1 MQRKRFKPLVDKLFW
16 IIAIPTAVLIASA
29 TALAALAPT
38 ILFVMLPIDLF
49 VVYFLISPLFGYV
62 ELGETAVFIK
72 YGFFMK
78 KEIPYV
84 SIRGTQILCGF
95 YAVAEKFLRP
105 PERKIQ
111 HLRPDKH
118 QRRRKRRAEAR
129 AGAQSISKLDYK
141 AGHTKRTRILLMRT
155 QKRRAWG
162 SLQFFPCPFAFRQLR
177 RCSLV
182 ALGAG

>member
-1 MQRKRFKPLVDKLFW
+1 MKRKRFKPLVDKLFW

-62 ELGETAVFIK
+62 ELRETAVFIK

-84 SIRGTQILCGF
+84 SIRGVSAERKF
-95 YAVAEKFLRP
+95 YADSMLSLKNSFD
-105 PERKIQ
+105 
-111 HLRPDKH
+111 HLNVKYNTFDLT
-118 QRRRKRRAEAR
+118 
-129 AGAQSISKLDYK
+129 SISVVGNDELKRALELK
-141 AGHTKRTRILLMRT
+141 AS
-155 QKRRAWG
+155 A
-162 SLQFFPCPFAFRQLR
+162 S
-177 RCSLV
+177 
-182 ALGAG
+182 

>member
-1 MQRKRFKPLVDKLFW
+1 MKRKRFKPLVDKLFW

-84 SIRGTQILCGF
+84 SIRGVSAERKF
-95 YAVAEKFLRP
+95 YADSMLSLKNSLD
-105 PERKIQ
+105 
-111 HLRPDKH
+111 HLNVKYNTFDLT
-118 QRRRKRRAEAR
+118 
-129 AGAQSISKLDYK
+129 SISVVGNDEL
-141 AGHTKRTRILLMRT
+141 KRTLEL
-155 QKRRAWG
+155 KVSA
-162 SLQFFPCPFAFRQLR
+162 S
-177 RCSLV
+177 
-182 ALGAG
+182 